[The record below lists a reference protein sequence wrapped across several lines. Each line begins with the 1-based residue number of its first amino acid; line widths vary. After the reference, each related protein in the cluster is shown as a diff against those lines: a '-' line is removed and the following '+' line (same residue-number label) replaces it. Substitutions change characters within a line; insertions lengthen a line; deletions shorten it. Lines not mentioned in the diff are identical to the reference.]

1 MDMRNFY
8 RRNLPVLLVLG
19 IILALAGAGA
29 AKQAAALPTGSWG
42 LSFQQEGQPA
52 RGKHHGG
59 PAAAV

>member
-8 RRNLPVLLVLG
+8 RRSLPVLLVLG

-29 AKQAAALPTGSWG
+29 AKQAAALPAGSVG
-42 LSFQQEGQPA
+42 PELPAGGPAA